1 MNVKPSCT
9 AIRRAIGR
17 ESAATG
23 TRIVAEEMPI
33 AFTYGRTTY
42 AVMMATPAD
51 LEDFAVGFSLT
62 EGIIV
67 APSEIAELEIV
78 EHPKGIELRMVLCD
92 DRDVALLNRRRR
104 LAGPVGCGLCGVES
118 LDAAITPV
126 RRVESEIRIG
136 RDTIFAALGRLGAH
150 QKLNLDTR
158 AVHGAGFWP
167 LGANDFKAVREDVGR
182 HNALDKVCGA
192 LARGGNDAHDGIMI
206 LTSRVSIEMVQKSA
220 AINAPVVVAMSAPT
234 ALAIR
239 TAEDAGITLAAVARD
254 DGFEVFTH
262 GERIADAP

>member
-1 MNVKPSCT
+1 MKASRT
-9 AIRRAIGR
+9 SIRRAVGR
-17 ESAATG
+17 KEITTG
-23 TRIVAEEMPI
+23 TRSVAEEAPV

-51 LEDFAVGFSLT
+51 LEDFAIGFSLT
-62 EGIIV
+62 EGIIA
-67 APSEIAELEIV
+67 APSEITGLEIV
-78 EHPKGIELRMVLCD
+78 EHPKGVELRMTLCD
-92 DRDVALLNRRRR
+92 DRDVALMNRRRR

-118 LDAAITPV
+118 LDAAIAPV
-126 RRVESEIRIG
+126 RHIASDIRVG
-136 RDTIFAALGRLGAH
+136 RDAIFTALGRLGAH
-150 QKLNLDTR
+150 QKLNLETR

-167 LGANDFKAVREDVGR
+167 LGANDFRAVREDVGR

-192 LARGGNDAHDGIMI
+192 LARENGDARDGIMF

-220 AINAPVVVAMSAPT
+220 AINAPIMVAMSAPT

-239 TAEDAGITLAAVARD
+239 TAEDAGITLAAVARE

-262 GERIADAP
+262 GERISEAA

>member
-1 MNVKPSCT
+1 MSVKPSRT

-62 EGIIV
+62 EGIIA

-78 EHPKGIELRMVLCD
+78 EHPKGIELRMALCD
-92 DRDVALLNRRRR
+92 DRDVALLNRRRK

-126 RRVESEIRIG
+126 RHVESDIRIG

-192 LARGGNDAHDGIMI
+192 LAREGGDAHDGLVF

>member
-1 MNVKPSCT
+1 MKSART
-9 AIRRAIGR
+9 AIRRAVGR
-17 ESAATG
+17 NQATDG
-23 TRIVAEEMPI
+23 TRVVADETPI

-62 EGIIV
+62 EGVIA

-78 EHPKGIELRMVLCD
+78 EHPKGIELRMTLVD
-92 DRDVALLNRRRR
+92 DRDVALLNRRRK

-118 LDAAITPV
+118 LEAAITPV
-126 RRVESEIRIG
+126 RRVVSDVRVDRG
-136 RDTIFAALGRLGAH
+136 LIFAALGRLGAH
-150 QKLNLDTR
+150 QTLNLETR

-167 LGANDFKAVREDVGR
+167 LGANDFRAVREDVGR
-182 HNALDKVCGA
+182 HNALDKLCGA
-192 LARGGNDAHDGIMI
+192 LARAGGDARDGVVF
-206 LTSRVSIEMVQKSA
+206 LTSRVSIEMVQKSV
-220 AINAPVVVAMSAPT
+220 AINAPIVVAMSAPT

-262 GERIADAP
+262 GQRIAEAA